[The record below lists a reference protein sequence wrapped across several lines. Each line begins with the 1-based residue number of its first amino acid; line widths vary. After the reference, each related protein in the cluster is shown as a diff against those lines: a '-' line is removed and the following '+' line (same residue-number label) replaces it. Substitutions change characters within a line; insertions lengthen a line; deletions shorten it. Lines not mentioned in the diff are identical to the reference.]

1 MSRFLGAFGPVF
13 VAIGFLCAPIA
24 ALMTSIAYENQ
35 KSIELSIGA
44 GLVVGVA
51 SGGIVGLVYWR
62 FYRTAEEA
70 YPDQFREL
78 GQRLATTVGLISSSP
93 GRTDP
98 CAVAAKNEADELSAS
113 VDHLLNHTE
122 SGSLWV
128 SATGYLLAWSGIYR
142 LEEAAIQLVPS
153 EHVLAM
159 ARDDL
164 SRLSGSSIP
173 DTTHLKERLDNA
185 IKQLITATAPGS
197 RPGSASDEV
206 SARCDIAAVRK
217 NINRYREEMWK
228 GLVSERNRIMLTT
241 AIAGLF
247 ALLALDSVVFWH
259 VDPKALQVAG
269 AFIITGAVVSLLH
282 QATLVGNSDAG
293 VEDFGQSTA
302 RLLAA
307 TFVSGLIALLGVI
320 VVEGSGLSVNGGGPI
335 IPTFDHWRQVF
346 DWTQNKSGFFWAALF
361 GFAPSV
367 LFQILQRN
375 ADDIKGSLVSS
386 QATGATGKS

>member
-1 MSRFLGAFGPVF
+1 
-13 VAIGFLCAPIA
+13 
-24 ALMTSIAYENQ
+24 MTSIAYENQ
-35 KSIELSIGA
+35 NSIGLSIGT
-44 GLVVGVA
+44 GLFVGVA
-51 SGGIVGLVYWR
+51 SGVIVGLVYWR

-78 GQRLATTVGLISSSP
+78 SQRLATIDGLIDSSP
-93 GRTDP
+93 VRTDP
-98 CAVAAKNEADELSAS
+98 CAVAAKNEADKLSDW
-113 VDHLLNHTE
+113 VDRLLNHTE

-128 SATGYLLAWSGIYR
+128 SATGYLLAWGGIYR

-153 EHVLAM
+153 EHVLSM

-173 DTTHLKERLDNA
+173 DTTHLKDRLDSA
-185 IKQLITATAPGS
+185 IKQLT
-197 RPGSASDEV
+197 ASDDV
-206 SARCDIAAVRK
+206 SARCEIAAVRK

-228 GLVSERNRIMLTT
+228 GLVAERNRIMLAT
-241 AIAGLF
+241 AIAGIF

-259 VDPKALQVAG
+259 VDLKALEVAAG
-269 AFIITGAVVSLLH
+269 FVVTGAVVSLLH

-320 VVEGSGLSVNGGGPI
+320 VVEGSGLSINGGGPI

-346 DWTQNKSGFFWAALF
+346 DWTQNKGGFFWAALF
-361 GFAPSV
+361 GFAPSL

-375 ADDIKGSLVSS
+375 ADAIKGSLVSS

>member
-1 MSRFLGAFGPVF
+1 
-13 VAIGFLCAPIA
+13 
-24 ALMTSIAYENQ
+24 MTSIEYENQ
-35 KSIELSIGA
+35 NSVALSIGA
-44 GLVVGVA
+44 GLVVGLA
-51 SGGIVGLVYWR
+51 SGVIVGLVYWR
-62 FYRTAEEA
+62 FYRTADEA
-70 YPDQFREL
+70 YPDQFQEL
-78 GQRLATTVGLISSSP
+78 TRRLATIVGLICSSP
-93 GRTDP
+93 NRSDP
-98 CAVAAKNEADELSAS
+98 CAVAAEKEADELSHTI
-113 VDHLLNHTE
+113 DCLLNRTE

-128 SATGYLLAWSGIYR
+128 SAAGYLLAWSGIYR

-153 EHVLAM
+153 EQVLAM
-159 ARDDL
+159 ARDDV

-173 DTTHLKERLDNA
+173 DTTHLKERLENA
-185 IKQLITATAPGS
+185 IKQLIAATPHES
-197 RPGSASDEV
+197 DRGSAAGEV
-206 SARCDIAAVRK
+206 SARCEIAAVRK

-228 GLVSERNRIMLTT
+228 GLVSERNRIMLAT
-241 AIAGLF
+241 AIAGVF

-259 VDPKALQVAG
+259 VDTKALQVAA
-269 AFIITGAVVSLLH
+269 AFVITGAVVSLLH
-282 QATLVGNSDAG
+282 QATLVGTFDAG

-367 LFQILQRN
+367 MFQILQKR
-375 ADDIKGSLVSS
+375 ADAIKGSLVSS
-386 QATGATGKS
+386 QATGATSKS